1 MKKYKHGT
9 KSEHKRGLT
18 PRESFLISA
27 LARED
32 KHIFSI
38 EDVRKLIDNS
48 PKRMMSSL
56 ISKKWVLP
64 LKKGLYAIV
73 PLDVGVKGA
82 DSFILHNFVIA
93 AHLVEPYYIGYWSAL
108 NHHGLTEQIPRTTFI
123 ATTKPKMPL
132 EIMGNEYYFVR
143 LVKKKFFGFTA
154 VPFEGV
160 SVNIST
166 PEKTIADCLDHPEHC
181 GGIEEVARA
190 IFFNHSGLDMKEVYR
205 IAMKMGNNTILK
217 RLGFILKSTGL
228 LERYAGLFKTFKPS
242 KGYPPLDPLSPRKG
256 KHDSEWGLLI
266 NIVLKSERWMY

>member
-1 MKKYKHGT
+1 MKRYKTET
-9 KSEHKRGLT
+9 KPAHKKGLT
-18 PRESFLISA
+18 PRESYLISA

-38 EDVRKLIDNS
+38 EDVKRLVESS
-48 PKRMMSSL
+48 PKRVMSSL

-64 LKKGLYAIV
+64 LKRGLYAIV

-82 DSFILHNFVIA
+82 DSFRLHNFVIA

-143 LVKKKFFGFTA
+143 LVRKKFFGFSETNI
-154 VPFEGV
+154 EGV
-160 SVNIST
+160 GVNLSS
-166 PEKTIADCLDHPEHC
+166 PEKTVADCLDHPEHC
-181 GGIEEVARA
+181 GGIEEIARA
-190 IFFNHSGLDMKEVYR
+190 IFFNHTDLKMKE
-205 IAMKMGNNTILK
+205 ICDMGMKMGNNTILK

-228 LERYAGLFKTFKPS
+228 LREYANLFETFKPS
-242 KGYPPLDPLSPRKG
+242 KGYPRLDPLSPRKG

-266 NIVLKSERWMY
+266 NIELNPERWMY